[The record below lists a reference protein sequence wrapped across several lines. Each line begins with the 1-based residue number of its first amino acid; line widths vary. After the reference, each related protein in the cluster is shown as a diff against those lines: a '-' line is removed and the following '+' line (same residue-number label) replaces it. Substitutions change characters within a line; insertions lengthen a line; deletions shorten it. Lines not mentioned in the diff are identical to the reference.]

1 MIKRIKWYLQLDCII
16 FTAMTVVLNLFY
28 ILSGLKDAISVSYF
42 DLTIQ
47 YLTVATIISALFFL
61 CHNIVIGDN
70 AILAHTVSM
79 VIVAGT
85 VFIVGGLIFSW
96 FNILSFWSGAVIGII
111 FVIYFAVYFLAFYK
125 NVNET
130 QKINDMLKEAREEKD
145 E

>member
-28 ILSGLKDAISVSYF
+28 TLSGLKDVISVSYF
-42 DLTIQ
+42 DLTIE
-47 YLTVATIISALFFL
+47 YLTVTTIMSVLFFL
-61 CHNIVIGDN
+61 CHNIVNGDN

-79 VIVAGT
+79 AIVVGT
-85 VFIVGGLIFSW
+85 VFIVGGMIFSW
-96 FNILSFWSGAVIGII
+96 FNILSLWSAAVIGII
-111 FVIYFAVYFLAFYK
+111 FVIYFAVYFLAFYR

-130 QKINDMLKEAREEKD
+130 QRINDMLKKAREEKD